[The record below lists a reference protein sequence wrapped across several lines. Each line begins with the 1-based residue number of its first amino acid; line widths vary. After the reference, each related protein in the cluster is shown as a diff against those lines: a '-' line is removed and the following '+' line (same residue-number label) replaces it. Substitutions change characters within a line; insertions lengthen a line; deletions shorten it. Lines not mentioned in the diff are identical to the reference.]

1 MIVKQNL
8 IDTIEALLS
17 TFCSEYPGGR
27 YGSSV
32 RSLVSSSWL
41 SKADDRDG
49 NDFYVDR
56 HG

>member
-1 MIVKQNL
+1 MIVKQTL
-8 IDTIEALLS
+8 INTIEALLS